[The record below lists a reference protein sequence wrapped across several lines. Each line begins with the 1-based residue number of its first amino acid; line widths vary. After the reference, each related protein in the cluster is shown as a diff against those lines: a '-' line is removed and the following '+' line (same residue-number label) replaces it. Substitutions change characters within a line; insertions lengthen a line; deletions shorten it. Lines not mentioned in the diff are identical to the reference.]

1 MPIVNC
7 DSFSK
12 ITIQIRIDGIMLNN
26 NILVEAKQEYLDS
39 LFDLYGYQKRWSSL
53 SYRHIKAFARTDKDD
68 LNYVPTQC

>member
-12 ITIQIRIDGIMLNN
+12 ITIQMRNDGIMLNN

-39 LFDLYGYQKRWSSL
+39 LFDLYGYHKKIKFSQL
-53 SYRHIKAFARTDKDD
+53 SIH
-68 LNYVPTQC
+68 